1 LGSKKEEGVAAIL
14 GSRLLSGC
22 SEEDIHSLAA
32 AMQAMGLADRQ
43 VLVRQGEPDDGL
55 YLVTSGRLQVSAST
69 QRNEHRLLYE
79 LGPGD
84 TFGEMALLANHT
96 SAVEVR
102 ALDHATVAK
111 LTANDFQRFA
121 ERHPTTAFQMTE
133 AMSKGLC
140 RHRLAAALHL
150 GRHFESLDAAA
161 LRDLESEL
169 ELMAL
174 YAGEVL
180 YRQGEAGDFMCIVIS
195 GRLRVVAT
203 GVNNAEFPVDELG
216 SGETVGEMALMS
228 GEARSATVYAIRDT
242 QLARLSKGGMLRFL
256 TRHPEAAFQMLTRP
270 LVSRLRRMTTGA
282 WREPSTVTTI
292 ALVPASPDAPLEQF
306 SSALLKAL
314 SAFGPAIAIN
324 SRMVD
329 EHLGKKN
336 IAQTWERQGRNVRVA
351 EWLNEQEAENRY
363 VVYEADS
370 RPSPWTERSIRQAD
384 RVLVVADARGNPA
397 LGEIE
402 EEVLRMHDART
413 GSRPTLALVHSAET
427 GEPSGTSEWLR
438 NRTVERFHH
447 VRLGHGEDFARLARF
462 LTGRAVGLALGG
474 GFARGMAHIGV
485 FRAMRELGLP
495 IDAIG
500 GASMGTLIAGQWALG
515 WDEQQMIQRTRE
527 ACNVIHEDYTFP
539 FLAFKSGRRFSE
551 MVQGLFGDTQI
562 EDLWTPYFGI
572 SANLNRAELAM
583 HTSGSLTKAVL
594 VGTRAPGVFP
604 PIVLDGE
611 LHVDGG
617 VMNNVPVDLMKDF
630 CNRGI
635 VIGVDVSPPHEL
647 KSIPDYGNSFS
658 GWRELWSRFNPLRAN
673 APVPNILLVLMRT
686 LEFGGISYRTQ
697 KAQLADLIIAPP
709 MLAFERTDFHLAAD
723 IVETGYRCALETI
736 SEWRSGRAAPAA

>member
-1 LGSKKEEGVAAIL
+1 MGSGREEDVTAIL
-14 GSRLLSGC
+14 GARFLSGC
-22 SEEDIHSLAA
+22 TEEAIDSLAA
-32 AMQAMGLADRQ
+32 AMQAVPLADGQ
-43 VLVRQGEPDDGL
+43 VLVRQGEPNDGL
-55 YLVTSGRLQVSAST
+55 YLVTSGRLQVSVST
-69 QRNEHRLLYE
+69 HRKAHRLLYE
-79 LGPGD
+79 LGAGD
-84 TFGEMALLANHT
+84 TFGEMALLADRT

-102 ALDHATVAK
+102 ALDYATVAK

-121 ERHPTTAFQMTE
+121 ERHPAAAFQMTE
-133 AMSKGLC
+133 AMSKALC

-150 GRHFESLDAAA
+150 GRHFEALDAAA
-161 LRDLESEL
+161 LRDLESEM

-180 YRQGEAGDFMCIVIS
+180 CRQGEAGDFMCIVIS

-203 GVNNAEFPVDELG
+203 GVNNEEFPVDELG

-242 QLARLSKGGMLRFL
+242 QLARLSKEGMLRFL

-270 LVSRLRRMTTGA
+270 LVSRLRRMTTGK
-282 WREPSTVTTI
+282 WREPSTVTTL
-292 ALVPASPDAPLEQF
+292 ALVPASPDVPLEQF

-314 SAFGPAIAIN
+314 SAFGSAIRVN

-329 EHLGKKN
+329 EHLGGKN
-336 IAQTWERQGRNVRVA
+336 ISQTWERQGRNVCVA
-351 EWLNEQEAENRY
+351 EWLNEREAENRY

-384 RVLVVADARGNPA
+384 RVLVVVDARGNPA

-402 EEVLRMHDART
+402 EEVLRIHDAQT
-413 GSRPTLALVHSAET
+413 GSRPTLALVHPAET
-427 GEPSGTSEWLR
+427 RQPSGTSGWLR
-438 NRTVERFHH
+438 NRNVERFHH

-515 WDEQQMIQRTRE
+515 WGEQQMIQRTRE

-551 MVQGLFGDTQI
+551 MVRGLFGDTQI
-562 EDLWTPYFGI
+562 EDLWMPYFGI

-594 VGTRAPGVFP
+594 AGTRAPGVFP

-611 LHVDGG
+611 LHV
-617 VMNNVPVDLMKDF
+617 
-630 CNRGI
+630 
-635 VIGVDVSPPHEL
+635 
-647 KSIPDYGNSFS
+647 
-658 GWRELWSRFNPLRAN
+658 
-673 APVPNILLVLMRT
+673 
-686 LEFGGISYRTQ
+686 
-697 KAQLADLIIAPP
+697 
-709 MLAFERTDFHLAAD
+709 AA
-723 IVETGYRCALETI
+723 
-736 SEWRSGRAAPAA
+736 